1 MSTPNG
7 IGVAIA
13 RAVKGTSFEVR
24 WSPELVVTI
33 DGAHTTGVTSVEF
46 HPAGEAS
53 ASMDLIVL
61 VFQSPGTPRTAQV
74 TRGISSTA
82 VNASGDG
89 ITGTL
94 TALA

>member
-1 MSTPNG
+1 MSTPIG
-7 IGVAIA
+7 IGVAVA

-24 WSPELVVTI
+24 WAPALLVTI
-33 DGAHTTGVTSVEF
+33 DATLTTGITAVEF
-46 HPAGEAS
+46 HPQGENAS
-53 ASMDLIVL
+53 TMGTIVL